1 MIKNFLG
8 ARFPS
13 PLTYTRAYPVLHLDQ
28 PAMSTAAE
36 FLQNLRRFVQ
46 REAQTQAEALARQWS
61 YPLAERVA
69 RGWAIEGLEV
79 ESFQN
84 EVIRMRCTMNESR
97 FREGDLLVLHFG
109 NPTDPEALHVE
120 LQYDGEDELEFSLL
134 RGNPYLLSQRPSGW
148 VADQDWFDSSA
159 FYKNALDQVADSL
172 RGRSRILP
180 LLMGNLQPKIDFAR
194 YERAV
199 NHLIENS
206 RLDESQIQAVALAYA
221 TDSLY
226 LIQGPPGT
234 GKTWVLAHLASLLA
248 GEGQRVLIT
257 GLTHR
262 AINNALNKIA
272 QLEGDLPVCKIGSAR
287 NAMDLK
293 CDNFEN
299 FAESGFGNLNSGYM
313 IGATPFALQTSR
325 LRGVE
330 FDTVIFDEASQVTLP
345 LGIMGM
351 LAGNKHILIGDQQQL
366 PPVTL
371 FSQADSASPSFFSLL
386 SNQISSTMLSTT
398 YRLNDVLTEWP
409 SKTFYDGELK
419 PSREA
424 AARRLTLSNNHTD
437 WDFILDP
444 AQPAVFVDLQH
455 RNTTVRSYFEAEKVV
470 ELVNALLEHRIP
482 PQEIGIVVPY
492 RAQSRL
498 IRSLL
503 RRNLP
508 VSDWWKEI
516 AADTV
521 ERMQGQEREVVIVSL
536 TTSNFNFAIQVADF
550 LLQPQ
555 RLNVAVTRP
564 RTKLILLG
572 SQNLIKTIPA
582 DETLAASFEL
592 LRSLLRHCTWFS
604 LPNGTN
610 N

>member
-1 MIKNFLG
+1 
-8 ARFPS
+8 
-13 PLTYTRAYPVLHLDQ
+13 
-28 PAMSTAAE
+28 MSSAAE
-36 FLQNLRRFVQ
+36 LLHRLRSYVQ
-46 REAQTQAEALARQWS
+46 REAQAQADALSKQWA

-69 RGWAIEGLEV
+69 HGWAIEGLEV

-84 EVIRMRCTMNESR
+84 DILRMRCTTNDSR
-97 FREGDLLVLHFG
+97 FREGDLMVIHRG
-109 NPTDPEALHVE
+109 NPADPNALHLE
-120 LQYDGEDELEFSLL
+120 LQYDGEDELEFSLI
-134 RGNPYLLSQRPSGW
+134 RGNPYELSQHTKGW
-148 VADQDWFDSSA
+148 IADQDWFDSST

-180 LLMGNLQPKIDFAR
+180 LLMGDLQPKIDFAR
-194 YERAV
+194 YERAIDD
-199 NHLIENS
+199 LIRNT

-221 TDSLY
+221 TDLLH

-234 GKTWVLAHLASLLA
+234 GKTWVLAHIAVMLAK
-248 GEGQRVLIT
+248 EGQRVLIT

-272 QLEGDLPVCKIGSAR
+272 QLESEVPVCKIGPTR
-287 NAMDLK
+287 NASDLK
-293 CDNFEN
+293 TNHFEY
-299 FAESGFGNLNSGYM
+299 FSESGFEDIHNGYI
-313 IGATPFALQTSR
+313 IGATPFALQTKR
-325 LRGVE
+325 LSGVE

-351 LAGNKHILIGDQQQL
+351 LAGNKYILIGDQQQL
-366 PPVTL
+366 PPVSI
-371 FSQADSASPSFFSLL
+371 FSQPESAPPSIFTLL
-386 SNQISSTMLSTT
+386 SQQTSSTLLNTT

-409 SKTFYDGELK
+409 SATFYDGELQ
-419 PSREA
+419 PSPEA
-424 AARRLTLSNNHTD
+424 APRRLVLSSARTP

-444 AQPAVFVDLQH
+444 SRPAVFLDLQH
-455 RNTTVRSYFEAEKVV
+455 RNTTVRSYVEAEKVV
-470 ELVNALLEHRIP
+470 ELIAALLEHRIP
-482 PQEIGIVVPY
+482 PHEIGVVVPY

-516 AADTV
+516 VADTV
-521 ERMQGQEREVVIVSL
+521 ERMQGQEREVVLVSL
-536 TTSNFNFAIQVADF
+536 TTANVNFAVQVADF

-572 SQNLIKTIPA
+572 SQSLIKSIPP
-582 DETLAASFEL
+582 DEKLAASFNL
-592 LRSLLRHCTWFS
+592 LRSLLDHCDWFS
-604 LPNGTN
+604 LPNGCLT
-610 N
+610 